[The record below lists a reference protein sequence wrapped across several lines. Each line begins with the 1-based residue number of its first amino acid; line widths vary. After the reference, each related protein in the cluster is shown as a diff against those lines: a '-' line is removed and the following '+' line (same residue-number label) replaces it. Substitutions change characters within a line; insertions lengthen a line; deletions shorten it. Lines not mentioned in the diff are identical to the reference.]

1 MSAPQYKKLSLH
13 DDSFDEF
20 KSPWE
25 GFNKS
30 QKQEPKF
37 KVYLVRHCQSCAN
50 VASGIPDRKSG
61 YTKKF
66 WRQPLCTGVGVVQAI
81 AAGIVLKQILPEG
94 CQPLFGSSILPR
106 AFTTAKFASVS
117 YDNEYPTDINLDS
130 TKINVNDLD
139 KYIPKNFVG
148 GRPWRRQKES
158 EKKRLD
164 AIETLRSNI
173 LNFKKKEL
181 KSSPSMKQIVRI
193 AYIKEAMN
201 YLENHTL
208 VPKFFKNTGQ
218 KQSQNVSS
226 VFNSDTYALA
236 VNNIFGEFGRKV
248 SMHPKFLEDITDGD
262 ENAPQNCSRG
272 RSCPRRKLVKSS
284 WEDFEEEV
292 LPKLKIFSRSHGQNC
307 VVLFVHGHLL
317 ENALNRDKRL
327 VWKKAKDPKKQRK
340 NCSIHCITYGN
351 GNTRNKVETN
361 LQLDKQIPKAA
372 INYYLQMMN
381 SEIVD
386 DSMNKCQYKH
396 SHGNAEIITRAT
408 NQIESLLP
416 SAKKS
421 QREPSAKKSQRE
433 PFEIESKKYNGGH
446 PNPDPVVVN
455 AAAASAYS
463 KYGGK
468 RKRTRKKRKKRTRKR
483 RQRKKKKTRRKKY

>member
-1 MSAPQYKKLSLH
+1 MSAPEYKQLPH
-13 DDSFDEF
+13 DDDFGKFE
-20 KSPWE
+20 SPWE

-30 QKQEPKF
+30 QKQEPEF

-50 VASGIPDRKSG
+50 VASGIPDQKSG

-66 WRQPLCTGVGVVQAI
+66 WRQPLCTSVGIIQAI
-81 AAGIVLKQILPEG
+81 AAGIVLKEILPEG
-94 CQPLFGSSILPR
+94 CQPLFASSILPR
-106 AFTTAKFASVS
+106 AFTTAKIASVS
-117 YDNEYPTDINLDS
+117 YDGSYSIDNNLD
-130 TKINVNDLD
+130 TIMVNDLD
-139 KYIPKNFVG
+139 KYTKVQYNLARAKKIVG

-164 AIETLRSNI
+164 TIETLSSNI
-173 LNFKKKEL
+173 INFKEEEL
-181 KSSPSMKQIVRI
+181 KSDPSMKEIVRI

-201 YLENHTL
+201 YLEKHTL

-248 SMHPKFLEDITDGD
+248 SMHPMFLENITGGD

-284 WEDFEEEV
+284 WEDFEEKV
-292 LPKLKIFSRSHGQNC
+292 LPKLKKFSRSHGQNC

-361 LQLDKQIPKAA
+361 LQLGKQIPNAA

-381 SEIVD
+381 AEIVN

-421 QREPSAKKSQRE
+421 QKE

-446 PNPDPVVVN
+446 PNPDPIVVN

-468 RKRTRKKRKKRTRKR
+468 RKRTKKRTRKKRKKRTRKH